1 MNRSKVVAM
10 ILAGGQGARLKN
22 LTRKTAK
29 PAVHFGGKYR
39 IIDFALS
46 NCANSGIYSVG
57 ILTQYQPL
65 ALNTHIGT
73 GVPWDLDR
81 RSGGVEILP
90 PYMSMDGGRWY
101 DGTANAIYENI
112 DFIDMHDPQVVLILS
127 GDHIYKMDYRKMI
140 DFHNQQKAGVTVSV
154 IEVPWE
160 EASRFGIL
168 NTKDDDTIYEFD
180 EKPKEPRN
188 NLASMGIYV
197 FDWKLLKKYL
207 REDHKKE
214 NSTHDF
220 GHDILPEILRAGHRM
235 MAYRFSGYWRD
246 VGTVE
251 SYWEAHM
258 DLLDPSNELRL
269 YDDEWKIYTKNHDAP
284 PHYISNAGHVENSLL
299 NEGCEV
305 YGTVKNSILSTASVI
320 EEGAVVTDSIILP
333 YAVVGKGAVLKKT
346 IVLSR
351 HHVKPGE
358 VIGDGDDIT
367 LAGDYDMGIL

>member
-1 MNRSKVVAM
+1 MIYSKVVAM
-10 ILAGGQGARLKN
+10 ILAGGQGSRLKN
-22 LTRKTAK
+22 LTKKTAK

-39 IIDFALS
+39 IIDFTLS

-90 PYMSMDGGRWY
+90 PYMSTEGGRWY
-101 DGTANAIYENI
+101 AGTANAIYENI
-112 DFIDMHDPQVVLILS
+112 DFIDLHDPEYVLILS

-140 DFHNQQKAGVTVSV
+140 SFHHETKADVTVSV

-168 NTKDDDTIYEFD
+168 NTKDDNVIYEFD
-180 EKPKEPRN
+180 EKPAEPKN

-197 FDWKLLKKYL
+197 FNWKLLRRYL
-207 REDHKKE
+207 REDHKNKD
-214 NSTHDF
+214 SSHDF
-220 GHDILPEILRAGHRM
+220 GADIIPTILSNGHRM
-235 MAYRFSGYWRD
+235 MAYRFSGYWKD

-258 DLLDPSNELRL
+258 DLLDPNNELRL
-269 YDDEWKIYTKNHDAP
+269 YDEEWKIYTKNLDVP
-284 PHYISNAGHVENSLL
+284 PHYISYDGNVENSLL

-305 YGTVKNSILSTASVI
+305 YGLVKNSILSTSSVV
-320 EEGAVVTDSIILP
+320 EEGAVVEDSILLP
-333 YAVVGKGAVLKKT
+333 YATVGKGAVLKKS

-351 HHVKPGE
+351 HKVAEGE
-358 VIGDGDDIT
+358 VLGNEDEIT
-367 LAGDYDMGIL
+367 LVGAYDMGIL